1 MRSNGIISY
10 DQVGESEEET
20 LKCYTD
26 VEGCCMQETAANWK
40 YPDGSVVKHRGL
52 ARSEDMF
59 YVTRGEMEIRLHRK
73 KSVRFVDK
81 GLLLKCEILD
91 SKGHITISSHI
102 GLYRL
107 DLNSGNSFLL
117 S

>member
-1 MRSNGIISY
+1 M
-10 DQVGESEEET
+10 
-20 LKCYTD
+20 
-26 VEGCCMQETAANWK
+26 
-40 YPDGSVVKHRGL
+40 KHRGL

-59 YVTRGEMEIRLHRK
+59 YVTHGEMEIRLHRK
-73 KSVRFVDK
+73 KSVKFVDK

-91 SKGHITISSHI
+91 SKRHITISSHI

>member
-1 MRSNGIISY
+1 
-10 DQVGESEEET
+10 
-20 LKCYTD
+20 
-26 VEGCCMQETAANWK
+26 
-40 YPDGSVVKHRGL
+40 
-52 ARSEDMF
+52 
-59 YVTRGEMEIRLHRK
+59 MEIRLHRR

-81 GLLLKCEILD
+81 GLVMKCEILD
-91 SKGHITISSHI
+91 SKGHITISSNK